1 MARSLT
7 LSQAFQG
14 MILEKRAAGLS
25 PHTISDYQNTCKKVL
40 IYFPKDPVFT
50 AITREQLVKFFA
62 WLRDDYIAKPAGVA
76 PRGEFKL
83 GPKSCL
89 NIHINLSALWSWA
102 VVTGYAKTNIVRT
115 IPAPEV
121 NETEI
126 DPLSLKEIETLM
138 KACDTARTYS
148 RWNKDVAPSRNTAAR
163 DRMIIMLLFDTGLR
177 AQELCDLTIKD
188 LNIDQNKISVRHGKG
203 DKARTVHFGKRTA
216 KIVWEYL
223 KDRMGSKTKLDE
235 SLLLVDA
242 NHDPRSMNRHTL
254 GLLLR
259 RIGDRAGVKKVHPH
273 RFRHTFATEY
283 LRNGGKMLALQDL
296 LGHSDLE
303 MIRRY
308 AKFVEADIALDHASA
323 SPADKLRL

>member
-40 IYFPKDPVFT
+40 LYFTKNPVFT
-50 AITREQLVKFFA
+50 SITREQLVKFFA

-83 GPKSCL
+83 SPKSRL
-89 NIHINLSALWSWA
+89 NIHTNLSALWSWA
-102 VVTGYAKTNIVRT
+102 IVTGYARTNIVRT

-126 DPLSLKEIETLM
+126 EPLSLKEIEALL
-138 KACDTARTYS
+138 KACDTAHIYS
-148 RWNKDVAPSRNTAAR
+148 RQNKDIVPSRHTAAR

-177 AQELCDLTIKD
+177 AQELCDLMIKD
-188 LNIDQNKISVRHGKG
+188 LNIDQNKISIRHGKG
-203 DKARTVHFGKRTA
+203 DKARTVHFGRRAA
-216 KIVWEYL
+216 KVVWEYL
-223 KDRMGSKTKLDE
+223 KDRLGPKTKPTE
-235 SLLLVDA
+235 PLLLVDEDL
-242 NHDPRSMNRHTL
+242 DPRPMNRHVL
-254 GLLLR
+254 GRLVS

-273 RFRHTFATEY
+273 RFRHSFAIEY
-283 LRNGGKMLALQDL
+283 LRNDGKMLALQDL

-303 MIRRY
+303 TARRY
-308 AKFVEADIALDHASA
+308 ARFVEADIAIDHASA